1 MNGFDPVG
9 PASAEKEDCI
19 TVWIQLEIIL
29 DYIDQAVQLLAHVCI
44 SGTDIYLFNM
54 RKIT

>member
-9 PASAEKEDCI
+9 PAPAEKEDCI

-44 SGTDIYLFNM
+44 SGTDIYLLDV
-54 RKIT
+54 